1 MSWRGL
7 SITSDRRNCGTRDW
21 ASSGLVNISPV
32 GKGALIISRT
42 YLQGEST
49 GRKKIDNIIM
59 NRLSMAEK
67 SVVKKS
73 SSRNELE
80 CLGDELA
87 GVQRRREVSRLTM
100 VVTGPSYGYLV

>member
-1 MSWRGL
+1 
-7 SITSDRRNCGTRDW
+7 
-21 ASSGLVNISPV
+21 
-32 GKGALIISRT
+32 
-42 YLQGEST
+42 
-49 GRKKIDNIIM
+49 
-59 NRLSMAEK
+59 MAEK